1 MIVVCSFPSAFG
13 YNSDMQHFLQLNAL
27 DNPQPT
33 AVALGMFDGVHLGH
47 QSLLKTMVTQARE
60 KGLRTAALTFFPHPR
75 AVLLQRFGRQY
86 LTTVEERAELLGRC
100 GIDLIVTTPF
110 NEETRNIRAA
120 EYVALMQKHLGMI
133 EIWSGDFG
141 FGYQREGTADYLRT
155 LDTVPSFQVF
165 EYGEKY
171 AAEGKAVSS
180 SRVRHSLDAGDI
192 QDVAACLGR
201 NYSLSGKVIKGDQR
215 GRTIGFPTANLDV
228 WEEKVLPANGVYAT
242 WITLPDGSRHMTAT
256 NVGVRPTVDGQ
267 SVRIEAHLLD
277 FSGDLYGQVLQLE
290 FVAWVRGEQRFSGLE
305 ALKNQIDADVAAI
318 RDILGDS

>member
-1 MIVVCSFPSAFG
+1 
-13 YNSDMQHFLQLNAL
+13 MQHFLRLNEL
-27 DNPQPT
+27 SDPQPT

-47 QSLLKTMVTQARE
+47 QALLKTMAEQARA

-86 LTTVEERAELLGRC
+86 LTTVEERAELIGDC
-100 GIDLIVTTPF
+100 DIDLIITTPF
-110 NEETRNIRAA
+110 NETTRNFRAA
-120 EYVALMQKHLGMI
+120 EYVELMQKHLGMV

-141 FGYQREGTADYLRT
+141 FGYKREGTAEYLRS
-155 LDTVPSFQVF
+155 LDTDTPFQVF

-171 AAEGKAVSS
+171 SAKGEPVSS

-192 QDVAACLGR
+192 ADVAACLGR
-201 NYSLSGKVIKGDQR
+201 NYSLSGEVIVGDQR

-228 WEEKVLPANGVYAT
+228 WEEKVIPANGVYAT

-277 FSGDLYGQVLQLE
+277 FSGDLYGQILHLE
-290 FVAWVRGEQRFSGLE
+290 FVEWIRGEKRFSGLE
-305 ALKNQIDADVAAI
+305 ELKNQINVDVEAI
-318 RDILGDS
+318 RHILQTAKGS